1 VAHTCAPASSAK
13 KRLDHG
19 RHDAPHF
26 KLNAFAG
33 NDVFVSRTRGFEL
46 HESALFVQAT
56 TRQLALNRGDDD
68 VAMLGLEGTVQ
79 FVAAVGAIAAHGGA
93 IGKGFAANHRCIIGL
108 SPSGR
113 RQCGS
118 RFSLLGVGATCF
130 LRLAGGSLQ
139 LRRDGSSLTRRPQP

>member
-1 VAHTCAPASSAK
+1 MAVAHTCAPASSAK

-68 VAMLGLEGTVQ
+68 VAMLGLEGTVHEQ
-79 FVAAVGAIAAHGGA
+79 NVAARNAGID
-93 IGKGFAANHRCIIGL
+93 HRVPA
-108 SPSGR
+108 SSHHEGR
-113 RQCGS
+113 
-118 RFSLLGVGATCF
+118 LWVL
-130 LRLAGGSLQ
+130 
-139 LRRDGSSLTRRPQP
+139 